1 MQQLKQQLQSARGAA
16 EELTQLNSAQ
26 KNAILSDLAKII
38 RTNTA
43 QILTANQK
51 DLKNAGETYQMKDR
65 LLLTKERIEQM
76 AAGVEAVCELK
87 DPVGRVLEKRILKN
101 GLKLQRVATAIG
113 VIGIIYEARPNV
125 TIEIATLTIK
135 TGNAVV
141 LKGGEE
147 AHETNTVLV
156 ASIHEALAR
165 HKVSK
170 DAVVLLD
177 SSIAAAKTLMKAQG
191 LVDILIPRGSNAL
204 IQAVRKHA
212 TIPVIETGAGVCHI
226 YVEKSARLEWA
237 QRIIVN
243 AKTRRPTVCNA
254 LDTLVVDR
262 AIAEQLLRG
271 VAAEL
276 AAHGVIIYADTQSY
290 RILENCYA
298 RELLKH
304 ATAQSYGKE
313 FLSLQMA
320 VKIVANAKAGL
331 AHVKRYTSGHSE
343 AIITDDDKLAREF
356 VNTVDAAA
364 VYVNAPTNF
373 TDGFEF
379 GLGAEIGISTQK
391 LHARG
396 PMGLEALTTYKWIIE
411 GAGQILPV

>member
-1 MQQLKQQLQSARGAA
+1 MQQLKQKLQSARRAA
-16 EELTQLNSAQ
+16 EMLAQLGSTQ
-26 KNAILSDLAKII
+26 KNAILADVAQVI
-38 RTNTA
+38 RSNTK
-43 QILTANQK
+43 QILAANQK
-51 DLKNAGETYQMKDR
+51 DLTRAGETYQMKDR

-76 AAGVEAVCELK
+76 ASGVEAVCELK

-101 GLKLQRVATAIG
+101 GLKLKRVVTAIG
-113 VIGIIYEARPNV
+113 VVGIIYEARPNV
-125 TIEIATLTIK
+125 TIEIASLTIK

-156 ASIHEALAR
+156 ASIHKALAR
-165 HKVSK
+165 HKISK

-204 IQAVRKHA
+204 IQAVRKYA

-262 AIAEQLLRG
+262 AIADTLLTA
-271 VAAEL
+271 VAKDL
-276 AAHGVIIYADTQSY
+276 ATSDVEIFADVASFA
-290 RILENCYA
+290 ILQKHYPH
-298 RELLKH
+298 RLLQH
-304 ATAQSYGKE
+304 ATAQSYGRE
-313 FLSLQMA
+313 FLSLKMSIKT
-320 VKIVANAKAGL
+320 VNGWKAGL

-343 AIITDDDKLAREF
+343 AIITSDKKIADEF
-356 VNTVDAAA
+356 VSTVDAAA
-364 VYVNAPTNF
+364 VYVNAPTSF

-411 GAGQILPV
+411 GAGQIRPV